1 MPQPQK
7 RRLSKLEREA
17 RQWTLRML
25 DDPDKH
31 GPAFEAWVSG
41 DARRRAAYVLMETRL
56 GRLTHAARTLDMP
69 RLAPVRARR
78 RMPTAAMLSAG
89 LVAIAVAGW
98 QIAAHLR
105 APQVTELASRETGIR
120 VAALADRSVVTLD
133 KGARLRVAYT
143 EKTRHVTLSGGRA
156 RFSVSADAARPF
168 VVLAGGGSIT
178 ARGTVFDVV
187 STAPCALDVV
197 LIEGTVDVVQPCPA
211 RAASRAAVRLTAGTR
226 ITYAPGTPPDAP
238 PHMTRGADTGW
249 AGGRRTF
256 RGLPLAAVI
265 AETNRYAVRPIV
277 LADPAIG
284 RAPVVAEFD
293 VRETERAARQLARA
307 LGLAVDDSDPDAI
320 VLRRE

>member
-1 MPQPQK
+1 MPQPPK
-7 RRLSKLEREA
+7 RQLSKLEREA

-25 DDPDKH
+25 DDPARH
-31 GPAFEAWVSG
+31 GPAFEAWIAG
-41 DARRRAAYVLMETRL
+41 DARRRAAYARMETRL
-56 GRLTHAARTLDMP
+56 GRLTNAARALDMP
-69 RLAPVRARR
+69 RLAPARARR
-78 RMPTAAMLSAG
+78 RMPAAAMLSAG

-98 QIAAHLR
+98 QITAHFYAR
-105 APQVTELASRETGIR
+105 PVADPARENGIR

-133 KGARLRVAYT
+133 KGARLRVAYS
-143 EKTRHVTLSGGRA
+143 EKTRQVTLIGGRA

-168 VVLAGGGSIT
+168 VVLAGGGSVT
-178 ARGTVFDVV
+178 ARGTLFDVV

-211 RAASRAAVRLTAGTR
+211 RAARRAAVRLTAGTR
-226 ITYAPGTPPDAP
+226 ITYAPGMPDAP
-238 PHMTRGADTGW
+238 PHMTRGEDTGW

-256 RGLPLAAVI
+256 RGMPLADVV

-277 LADPAIG
+277 LAEVEIG

-307 LGLAVDDSDPDAI
+307 LGLAVDVSDPDEI

>member
-1 MPQPQK
+1 MPQPPK
-7 RRLSKLEREA
+7 RPLSKLEREA

-25 DDPDKH
+25 DDPARH
-31 GPAFEAWVSG
+31 GPAFEAWIAG
-41 DARRRAAYVLMETRL
+41 DARRRAAYARMETRL
-56 GRLTHAARTLDMP
+56 GRLTTAARTLDMP
-69 RLAPVRARR
+69 RLAPAAPRR
-78 RMPTAAMLSAG
+78 RMAAAAMLSAG
-89 LVAIAVAGW
+89 LVAVAVAAW
-98 QIAAHLR
+98 QIAAHFR
-105 APQVTELASRETGIR
+105 APQVTDLARENGIR

-143 EKTRHVTLSGGRA
+143 EKTRHVTLIGGRA

-168 VVLAGGGSIT
+168 VVLAGGGSVT
-178 ARGTVFDVV
+178 ARGTLFDVV
-187 STAPCALDVV
+187 STAPCTLDVV
-197 LIEGTVDVVQPCPA
+197 LIEGTVDVVQPCPS
-211 RAASRAAVRLTAGTR
+211 RAAHRAAVRLTAGTR

-256 RGLPLAAVI
+256 RGMPLAAVI
-265 AETNRYAVRPIV
+265 AETNRYALRPIV
-277 LADPAIG
+277 LADAEIG

-307 LGLAVDDSDPDAI
+307 LGLAVDVSDPDEI